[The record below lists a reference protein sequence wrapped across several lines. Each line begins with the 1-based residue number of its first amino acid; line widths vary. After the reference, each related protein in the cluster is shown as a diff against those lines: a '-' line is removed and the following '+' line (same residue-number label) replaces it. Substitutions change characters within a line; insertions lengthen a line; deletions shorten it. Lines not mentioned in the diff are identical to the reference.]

1 MTSPNVYVP
10 YPIPQSI
17 EELEADFS
25 ALVYQPGV
33 PQELQ
38 DEYTNV
44 KNSPETQDDI
54 NEAEANSDSMA
65 DE

>member
-1 MTSPNVYVP
+1 MTTPNVYVP
-10 YPIPQSI
+10 YPTPQNI

-25 ALVYQPGV
+25 AIVYQPGV

-38 DEYTNV
+38 DQYTNV
-44 KNSPETQDDI
+44 KNSPQTQDDI

-65 DE
+65 NE